1 MNKKRS
7 LKMNHLKKI
16 ENIIVAAVCLFCM
29 LVMTTGCGDSTEADV
44 CDPDS
49 ARNITVNYEG
59 DTQEIFLGN
68 LSGEVDDDLCLVSL
82 ADIVA
87 AADELEID
95 VEETVFDF
103 EASDGFRPTQ
113 MGPDSGCDVVEGS
126 ALSQGWID
134 RNTGALVWDDSLG
147 FFGCY
152 YVKQTV
158 IIHVIDR

>member
-1 MNKKRS
+1 MIKNVSLRFNLPREIAKR
-7 LKMNHLKKI
+7 I
-16 ENIIVAAVCLFCM
+16 FGIVCVFSMVVLM
-29 LVMTTGCGDSTEADV
+29 TGCGDSEEADV
-44 CDPDS
+44 CEPAG

-59 DTQEIFLGN
+59 DTQEIFLGD
-68 LSGEVDDDLCLVSL
+68 LSGEVNDSLCLVSL

-126 ALSQGWID
+126 ALSLGWID